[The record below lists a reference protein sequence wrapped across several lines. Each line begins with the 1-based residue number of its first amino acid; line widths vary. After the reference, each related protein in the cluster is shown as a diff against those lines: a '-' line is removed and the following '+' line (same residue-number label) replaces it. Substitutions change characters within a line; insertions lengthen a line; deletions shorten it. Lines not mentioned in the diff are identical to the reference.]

1 MDTKP
6 LLEGEGLYKL
16 IPQRNP
22 IVMVDTFFSATETD
36 AECLFFNVC
45 VFHKNALLLLYKE
58 QITLSFVNIRR
69 RSAPLKYTKI

>member
-22 IVMVDTFFSATETD
+22 IVMVDTFFGATEES
-36 AECLFFNVC
+36 AEIGLRLGISLYKPSPSSNGLVSIKRLFF
-45 VFHKNALLLLYKE
+45 
-58 QITLSFVNIRR
+58 QQ
-69 RSAPLKYTKI
+69 